1 MRIQSKTLGAIVVS
15 AGLGL
20 GLAAC
25 GGGGGYGGGGGM
37 ASYTVGGAVAGLT
50 GAGLVLQDNGSD
62 NKAVSSPGGS
72 FTFTTPLTYGMP
84 YRVTVLTQPA
94 GQNCTVT
101 NGSGTI
107 GYANVTNVAVNCV

>member
-1 MRIQSKTLGAIVVS
+1 MRIQSKILGTIAVS

-25 GGGGGYGGGGGM
+25 GGGYGGGGGGM
-37 ASYTVGGAVAGLT
+37 ASYTVGGAVSGLT
-50 GAGLVLQDNGSD
+50 GAGLVLQDDGTD
-62 NKAVSSPGGS
+62 NKAVSPPGGS
-72 FTFTTPLTYGMP
+72 FTFSIALAYGMP

-94 GQNCTVT
+94 GQTCTVT

-107 GYANVTNVAVNCV
+107 GYANITNVVVTCV